1 MELED
6 LNMEYSITIPGT
18 PVAQGRPRFV
28 SRGKFVT
35 TYDPPK
41 SKNYKKLIAQTVKQ
55 NWQYGVLEKPLSV
68 WIKVYREIQKST
80 AKKQY
85 ALKLSGDVLPVKK
98 PDVDNY
104 TKGILDGI
112 SEANIWTDDNLVCEI
127 ITQKQ
132 YSDNPHV
139 EIVIKEINSINE
151 FEYQMEEP

>member
-1 MELED
+1 MAIKL
-6 LNMEYSITIPGT
+6 IIPGE

-41 SKNYKKLIAQTVKQ
+41 SKLYKKHIVEVVTQTWS
-55 NWQYGVLEKPLSV
+55 NEILDKPLSV
-68 WIKVYREIQKST
+68 MIKVYRSIQKST
-80 AKKQY
+80 SKKQY
-85 ALKLSGDVLPVKK
+85 SLKATGAVLPIKK

-104 TKGILDGI
+104 TKGILDGL
-112 SEANIWTDDNLVCEI
+112 SQADIWTDDNLVCEV

-132 YSDNPHV
+132 YSDNPRV

>member
-1 MELED
+1 MQYEL
-6 LNMEYSITIPGT
+6 TIPGE

-41 SKNYKKLIAQTVKQ
+41 SKEYKKHIVDVVAQTWSNKA
-55 NWQYGVLEKPLSV
+55 LDEPLSV
-68 WIKVYREIQKST
+68 MIKVYRPIQKST
-80 AKKQY
+80 SKKLY
-85 ALKLSGDVLPVKK
+85 ALKATGDVLPIKK

-104 TKGILDGI
+104 TKGILDGL
-112 SEANIWTDDNLVCEI
+112 SQANIWTDDNLVCEV

-132 YSDNPHV
+132 YSDNPRV